1 MVVVVIAVLVFV
13 VVVVVVSITSD
24 EFAKL
29 NLDSLI
35 TVETRDVC
43 GTGFGAPDV

>member
-1 MVVVVIAVLVFV
+1 MVVVVIAVLVF